1 MSNGVITP
9 LIGLA
14 ATVAILRTTERIARE
29 SLKKIP
35 RQPRVR
41 VKVST
46 KDPFTREAF
55 AIHNNF
61 KRRF

>member
-1 MSNGVITP
+1 MTGVIGP

-14 ATVAILRTTERIARE
+14 ATVAILRTTERIAQE
-29 SLKKIP
+29 SLRAIP
-35 RQPRVR
+35 RQRRIPVR
-41 VKVST
+41 IRTS
-46 KDPFTREAF
+46 DPFSREAF